1 MTWATNSEADLAGYK
16 LYVGTASGVYNQII
30 DAGMVTSRQITLP
43 KGVTYFFSITAYD
56 RSGNESSRSTE
67 VSRSIF

>member
-1 MTWATNSEADLAGYK
+1 MTWAANSEADLAGYK
-16 LYVGTASGVYNQII
+16 LYVGTTSGIYNQII
-30 DAGMVTSRQITLP
+30 DAGMVTSYKMTLP

-56 RSGNESSRSTE
+56 NSGNESSRSTE